1 MGKPLIHLSF
11 TIFCYF
17 DGKLFKSPVQ
27 WVFMEKAVLSGKKII
42 EGGRAFDVERII
54 CVANTDIGT
63 SVTLRSGESM
73 IVADDYYSVADMCP
87 WAARC

>member
-1 MGKPLIHLSF
+1 
-11 TIFCYF
+11 
-17 DGKLFKSPVQ
+17 
-27 WVFMEKAVLSGKKII
+27 MEKAVLSGKKII

-54 CVANTDIGT
+54 CVANTDVGT